1 MAMDSGAVLQGV
13 KISRVGAGAVPARAG
28 LMTQPRRILPGRSW
42 MITRRAT
49 RRHFLFRP
57 DEDRTSQCIYWYVTA
72 VMAEKFG
79 IELHAV
85 QVLSTHIHEVL
96 TDTRGEL
103 PAFLRERN
111 RLLANALK
119 QHRGWPEEVFQR
131 APANYVELLG
141 VDALL
146 KQIGYTLANCVEAG
160 LVNHPGEWPG
170 VTVSAD
176 DIGRH
181 VVEVERP
188 RVYFDPKNR
197 NWPARARLP
206 ISMPR
211 ELNEAYAERAPAVL
225 RAAVDAAV
233 ARARALAREAG
244 YTVGAVAKL
253 LSVPFTERATS
264 AEPARQRQPTFAT
277 GGDRG
282 RAKEA
287 WCELS
292 AFRELYRKALA
303 ALKAGQRYE
312 FPRGTWRWCK
322 ELLPAATLGQESAPT
337 DTSQRSS
344 MSVAAATAL
353 GRMPA
358 PTVLLTAGT
367 TG

>member
-1 MAMDSGAVLQGV
+1 
-13 KISRVGAGAVPARAG
+13 
-28 LMTQPRRILPGRSW
+28 

-57 DEDRTSQCIYWYVTA
+57 DEDGTSQRLYWYATA
-72 VMAEKFG
+72 VVAEKFG

-160 LVNHPGEWPG
+160 LVKHPGKWPG

-176 DIGRH
+176 DIGLH

-197 NWPARARLP
+197 KWPARARLP
-206 ISMPR
+206 ITMPR
-211 ELNEAYAERAPAVL
+211 ELKEAYAERAPAVL
-225 RAAVDAAV
+225 RAAVDAAI
-233 ARARALAREAG
+233 ARARSLAREAG
-244 YTVGAVAKL
+244 YTVGAVAQL
-253 LSVPFTERATS
+253 LSVPFSERATS
-264 AEPARQRQPTFAT
+264 AEPTGQSEPTFAT
-277 GGDRG
+277 GGNRS
-282 RAKEA
+282 RAEEA
-287 WCELS
+287 WRELS

-303 ALKAGQRYE
+303 ALRAGQRYA

-322 ELLPAATLGQESAPT
+322 ELLPPSPLEQPSAPT
-337 DTSQRSS
+337 DASQRSS
-344 MSVAAATAL
+344 SSVAAAAL
-353 GRMPA
+353 GCLPT